1 MRIVTGSENCN
12 DAMSSF
18 PSPFPIDNN
27 RLIEILINAI
37 EWGSNVSETV
47 AYDLIRAIG
56 ITSDELETIGYDKQE
71 FPLMH
76 DAANE

>member
-1 MRIVTGSENCN
+1 MNKL
-12 DAMSSF
+12 

-27 RLIEILINAI
+27 RLTEMLINAI
-37 EWGSNVSETV
+37 EWGSDVSETV
-47 AYDLIRAIG
+47 THDLIRAIG

-76 DAANE
+76 GAANE